1 MAPAAPAP
9 APPKKPG
16 ERAAKRL
23 ETARAASN
31 PAGVRKVVRLLGTQ
45 ADAVVRGSDDLS
57 TTARIIARVT
67 AAMPQE
73 ALVVNGIV
81 PVRTRGKNPRN
92 LGVFEVG
99 LQAKDAVL
107 MTAYIWAIIQPCA
120 AFSTSA
126 AGRRF
131 S

>member
-73 ALVVNGIV
+73 ALVVNGA
-81 PVRTRGKNPRN
+81 
-92 LGVFEVG
+92 LF
-99 LQAKDAVL
+99 L
-107 MTAYIWAIIQPCA
+107 CA
-120 AFSTSA
+120 HGEKIPATWGFLRW
-126 AGRRF
+126 GCRQKMLF
-131 S
+131 